1 MCRDQLIVCRIKFLD
16 SLELFMQKT
25 IIVRATEKMC
35 VLLARANQN
44 EQCGV
49 SLKLLILSKQTYG

>member
-1 MCRDQLIVCRIKFLD
+1 MVCWDQLSVCRIKFMD
-16 SLELFMQKT
+16 SFELFMQKT

-44 EQCGV
+44 
-49 SLKLLILSKQTYG
+49 